1 MLKDKK
7 LFYLSLN
14 HKEELNNLI
23 EEETA
28 EIKKFIFNISKE
40 CNMKMQFH
48 LLIRWL
54 SYSEVEN
61 NTGIFTVN
69 VV

>member
-7 LFYLSLN
+7 LFYLGLN

-23 EEETA
+23 EEEKR
-28 EIKKFIFNISKE
+28 EIKKFIEKISKD

-48 LLIRWL
+48 LFTRWL
-54 SYSEVEN
+54 KYED
-61 NTGIFTVN
+61 
-69 VV
+69 